1 MKKIISL
8 FLISLLIVVTLAG
21 CGSKKS
27 AGVKVI
33 DIQLTQEE
41 YALRVKLS

>member
-21 CGSKKS
+21 CGSKKAQELRS
-27 AGVKVI
+27 
-33 DIQLTQEE
+33 LT
-41 YALRVKLS
+41 SN